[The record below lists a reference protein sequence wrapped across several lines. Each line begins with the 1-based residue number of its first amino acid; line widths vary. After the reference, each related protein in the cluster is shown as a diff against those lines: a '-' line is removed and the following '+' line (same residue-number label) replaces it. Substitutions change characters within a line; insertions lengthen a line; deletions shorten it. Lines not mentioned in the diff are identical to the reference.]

1 MYFVYIIFTY
11 MNKILIIT
19 DYLYLVNIIKLLF
32 LFKLLFFL
40 NFLYISF

>member
-1 MYFVYIIFTY
+1 
-11 MNKILIIT
+11 MNKILIIIS